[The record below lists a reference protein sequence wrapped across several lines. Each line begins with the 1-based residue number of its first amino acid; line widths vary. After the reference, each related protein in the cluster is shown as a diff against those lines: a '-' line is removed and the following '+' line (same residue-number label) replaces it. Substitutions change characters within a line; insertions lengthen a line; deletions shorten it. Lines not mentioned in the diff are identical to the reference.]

1 MEGITSAF
9 TTAVTNM
16 STNALSLIAAGLP
29 QVMPVAAAVVGL
41 TVGWN
46 VIKRFIRG

>member
-1 MEGITSAF
+1 METITTAF

-16 STNALSLIAAGLP
+16 SDNAIALIAAGLP
-29 QVMPVAAAVVGL
+29 KVMPVAATVIGL
-41 TVGWN
+41 TVGWS

>member
-1 MEGITSAF
+1 MEAITTAF
-9 TTAVTNM
+9 TTAVTSM
-16 STNALSLIAAGLP
+16 SDNALNLIGAGLP
-29 QVMPVAAAVVGL
+29 KVMPVTAAVVGL